1 MRSSKLVLSLALL
14 VVCTVCVLP
23 SGAQSVAT
31 GTLVGV
37 VTDPSSA
44 VVPGA
49 TVTLIDT
56 ATKTERATTTNDSGR
71 YVFVNI
77 PPGSYNVAF
86 SKPSFASAKVL
97 NQIIKVG
104 LTTVLD
110 TTLQIGGANVVVE
123 VQATGTELQTTNSTV
138 GNTITGIALD
148 SLPSLNRDVS
158 TFVELQPGVSP
169 DGSVAG
175 AVVDQS
181 SFMLDGGNNTNDMDG
196 SMSVYTSSFAGDPTG
211 GISNQ
216 SFAVAGGPTGV
227 LPTPADSVE
236 EFKVNSA
243 GQTADFNSSAGAEV
257 QVVTRRGTNDW
268 HGSAYEYYLDN
279 NFSANTW
286 DNNLTGTPAPNWH
299 RSRFGARVGGPILPK
314 LLGGKTY
321 LFFNY
326 EGYRWPNSDTFE
338 RIVPSASMRL
348 GLLTF
353 GGTTY
358 NLNPTPA
365 VDPVSGNTIPGNAG
379 CSGACDPRGLGIN
392 PLVAQMWN
400 TYMPLPNEV
409 NGDCN
414 LSRCD
419 MVGGVGNIGGY
430 KANLA
435 LPQTSNFEVLRIDH
449 DFSDKWHF
457 TASGRYFKLAI
468 ATTDQVDVGGFF
480 PGDKL
485 GVPASRSTAP
495 QLPWYYV
502 FGLTTNISS
511 NTTNNFHYSY
521 LRNWWA
527 WSRAGDTIQLPGL
540 GGALEPL
547 GESKLQNLSP
557 YNVNTQQTR
566 TRFWDGHDQMFR
578 DDVSML
584 KGNHLFQFGGTYQ
597 HNFNWHQR
605 TDNGGGINYQP
616 VYQLGTTAGA
626 GTGIDMTGFVPSGVS
641 ASSWGRDYAATLG
654 MVSIAQIAYTRS
666 GADLALNPP
675 LTPAFDQA
683 TIPYYNVYFGD
694 TWHMKPTFTLTY
706 GLGWTLEMP
715 PVEKNGKQI
724 ELVDESNQLLD
735 VVSYLHS
742 REQAALKGQV
752 YNPIVGFNLVGN
764 SENGRKYPYDPFYG
778 SFSPRIAVAWNP
790 KGSGGILGS
799 LLGNGDTVVRGG
811 YGRIYGRLNGVD
823 LVLVPLLGTGLIQ
836 PVQCLTTNM
845 NGTCDNSVPTTPANV
860 FRVGVDGLT
869 APIPQA
875 LPTLPQPLFPG
886 INGIAAGAG
895 EALDPHF
902 RPNVVDS
909 FNFTIQRQLHSRIT
923 LELGYIGRRI
933 QHEYQPI
940 NINAVPYMMTV
951 GGQRFDNA
959 YANVMTQLCGGVANL
974 AGNLCLNTP
983 ATVAS
988 VTPQPFFEA
997 ALGGPTSAYCSPFSS
1012 CTAAVVANEAANLVT
1027 PNGGTPAI
1035 PLWSPQANVWSLWSD
1050 LDNGAFIFPRTM
1062 LNTPLPGT
1070 SPCPGSLD
1078 PTPCGASGQM
1088 TSGVGVNASIGHGNY
1103 NAGFISLKMA
1113 DWHGLTTQS
1122 NFTWSKTLSTGAV
1135 VQATSAATAPDPYNL
1150 NRAYGLAG
1158 FDRKFVYNLFFVYQP
1173 HFYSGQQG
1181 VLGHLLGGWTLAPI
1195 FTAGTGLPITLGTIN
1210 GGGQAFGEGDS
1221 LNFFG
1226 NGNSENAI
1234 PVGHVSTGVHHIA
1247 NQLPNLFS
1255 SDPAGQTAA
1264 YNQFR
1269 QPILG
1274 LDDRDGGWGVLRG
1287 LPYWSFDLSIKKNFK
1302 ITERFSAELQTVIVN
1317 ALNHPVFL
1325 DPGPGD
1331 YLDTSSGPDGFGSLP
1346 GQGNTPRTME
1356 FGLRLS
1362 F

>member
-1 MRSSKLVLSLALL
+1 MRLSKLVLSLALL
-14 VVCTVCVLP
+14 VIWAVSVLP
-23 SGAQSVAT
+23 SWSQAVST

-37 VTDPSSA
+37 VTDQSGA

-49 TVTLIDT
+49 TVTLTDT
-56 ATKTERATTTNDSGR
+56 TTNTERTTTTNDSGR

-77 PPGSYNVAF
+77 PPGNYNVTF
-86 SKPSFASAKVL
+86 SKTSFATAKTL
-97 NQIIKVG
+97 NQPIRVG
-104 LTTVLD
+104 TTTSLD
-110 TTLQIGGANVVVE
+110 ASLQIGGANVVVE
-123 VQATGTELQTTNSTV
+123 VQATGTELQTMNSTV

-216 SFAVAGGPTGV
+216 SFAVASGPTGV
-227 LPTPADSVE
+227 MPTPADSVE

-257 QVVTRRGTNDW
+257 QVVTRRGTNAW
-268 HGSAYEYYLDN
+268 HGSAYDYYLDN

-286 DNNLTGTPAPNWH
+286 DNNLTGTPVPNWH
-299 RSRFGARVGGPILPK
+299 RSRFGARAGGPILPK

-321 LFFNY
+321 LFANY
-326 EGYRWPNSDTFE
+326 EGYRWPNSETFE
-338 RIVPSASMRL
+338 RIVPSADMRL

-353 GGTTY
+353 GGVTY
-358 NLNPTPA
+358 NLNNVPVTSAEGVTYAANANCTPA
-365 VDPVSGNTIPGNAG
+365 NGFPLSGG
-379 CSGACDPRGLGIN
+379 CDPRGLGIN
-392 PLVAQMWN
+392 PLVSQLWN
-400 TYMPLPNEV
+400 TYMPLPNET
-409 NGDCN
+409 NGDCGQ
-414 LSRCD
+414 SRCD

-430 KANLA
+430 KATLA
-435 LPQTSNFEVLRIDH
+435 LPQTSNFGVLRIDH

-457 TASGRYFKLAI
+457 MGSYRYFKLGI
-468 ATTDQVDVGGFF
+468 ATDDQVDVGGFF
-480 PGDKL
+480 PGNTK
-485 GVPASRSTAP
+485 GVPASMSTAP

-502 FGLTTNISS
+502 FGLTTNITS

-540 GGALEPL
+540 SGALEPL

-557 YNVNTQQTR
+557 FNVNTQQTR

-597 HNFNWHQR
+597 HNFNWHAR
-605 TDNGGGINYQP
+605 TDNGGGVNYQP
-616 VYQLGTTAGA
+616 VYQLATTSGA
-626 GTGIDMTGFVPSGVS
+626 GISLLGFCPGGSTGSCAKD
-641 ASSWGRDYAATLG
+641 WGRDYAATLG
-654 MVSIAQIAYTRS
+654 IVSVAQQAFTRT
-666 GADLALNPP
+666 GTDLALNPP
-675 LTPAFDQA
+675 LTPAFDQS
-683 TIPYYNVYFGD
+683 TIPYYNVYFSD
-694 TWHMKPTFTLTY
+694 TWHMKPSFTLTY
-706 GLGWTLEMP
+706 GLGWALEMP

-724 ELVDESNQLLD
+724 ELVDQSNQVLD

-742 REQAALKGQV
+742 REQAALQGQV

-764 SENGRKYPYDPFYG
+764 TENGRKYPYDPFYG

-790 KGSGGILGS
+790 KASSGMLGS

-811 YGRIYGRLNGVD
+811 YGRLYGRLNGVD

-836 PVQCLTTNM
+836 PVQCFGGQINLSCPGASGTDPTN
-845 NGTCDNSVPTTPANV
+845 A
-860 FRVGVDGLT
+860 FRVGTDGLT
-869 APIPQA
+869 AP
-875 LPTLPQPLFPG
+875 LPSVANGQITQTLPQPLFPG

-909 FNFTIQRQLHSRIT
+909 FDFTIQRQLHRGIT
-923 LELGYIGRRI
+923 LEVGYIGRRI

-940 NINAVPYMMTV
+940 NINAVPYMMTL

-959 YANVMTQLCGGVANL
+959 YANVVLQYCGGVAGL
-974 AGNLCLNTP
+974 AGGGCKAN
-983 ATVAS
+983 AAA
-988 VTPQPFFEA
+988 VTPQPFFET
-997 ALGGPTSAYCSPFSS
+997 ALAGTGYCTGHAN
-1012 CTAAVVANEAANLVT
+1012 CTQAVVFNEGADPTNPNATGNLT
-1027 PNGGTPAI
+1027 NA
-1035 PLWSPQANVWSLWSD
+1035 SVWSLWSD
-1050 LDNGAFIFPRTM
+1050 LDAGGFNFAPTM
-1062 LNTPLPGT
+1062 LNTPFN
-1070 SPCPGSLD
+1070 CP
-1078 PTPCGASGQM
+1078 TGAELGCSGQM

-1103 NAGFISLKMA
+1103 NGGFVSFKMA

-1135 VQATSAATAPDPYNL
+1135 VQATSQATAPDPFDL
-1150 NRAYGLAG
+1150 NRGYGLAG

-1173 HFYSGQQG
+1173 HFYTGQQG
-1181 VLGHLLGGWTLAPI
+1181 VLGHILGGWTFAPI
-1195 FTAGTGLPITLGTIN
+1195 FTAGSGLPVTLGTIN
-1210 GGGQAFGEGDS
+1210 GGGQAFGEADS
-1221 LNFFG
+1221 VDFFG

-1234 PVGHVSTGVHHIA
+1234 PMGHISTGV
-1247 NQLPNLFS
+1247 NKTPGQLPNLFA
-1255 SDPAGQTAA
+1255 DPTAA
-1264 YNQFR
+1264 FNQIR

-1274 LDDRDGGWGVLRG
+1274 LDGKDGGWGVLRG
-1287 LPYWSFDLSIKKNFK
+1287 LPYWSMDLSIRKNFK
-1302 ITERFSAELQTVIVN
+1302 LTERFNVEFQTVIVN
-1317 ALNHPVFL
+1317 LLNHAVFL

-1331 YLDTSSGPDGFGSLP
+1331 YLDTSASSGFGTLP

-1356 FGLRLS
+1356 FGLRVN